1 MPDFEIKG
9 DPGEIRSRAS
19 GMVKNADLFSNTGT
33 ALGEIDS
40 SGGWFGKAADKFHDK
55 HEQEPPRWWAAGG
68 GFRKAGAALETYA
81 AALEGAKADA
91 KWAEGEYQRG
101 QDATKEAEAAYAD
114 YTSRYIKAK
123 SDALAQDLAYPYPK
137 EPYVD
142 PGAEIRKGALEALEQ
157 ARRNR
162 AAAARICAAAVRE
175 ACRNAP
181 EKQNFLDHALDV
193 AKGLGDVAKDQA
205 KMALVTTTF
214 GLSETVPD
222 LVRVLTGDLSMEEH
236 GMKGMLNYEKIGDM
250 KVAFSKDP
258 KGFMEQLGKGMA
270 DWDTWAD
277 DPYRA
282 AGRLI
287 PDIVMSILSG
297 GTAGSASKG
306 LRTAAKV
313 AEMLGDVGGSA
324 GTLRRAAGGVDDL
337 GAAINIFE
345 KLGKGSGPV
354 HLPDVATPD
363 MPTSPRNGADG
374 PTGPDV
380 STSPETSPGSPPTT
394 EPPPAAPE
402 APPRDPSTS
411 EAPESRSQDPSDS
424 ARSDP
429 ERSGPATDRASPSDH
444 SPGERPADASRH
456 EAPSSTPSPSERIE
470 SGGRGAVPESSAEP
484 VGRGSVPPA
493 QHGDAPSPAGVAPE
507 PTRSTPSDPTPTP
520 VRSKPRDLSSY
531 ELPNSATPPTPAA
544 QPSPTSSFLDSR
556 LGGHIDAPT
565 SAPDHAPHVGEA
577 DVSQVP
583 EQPGD
588 SGHPD
593 AHASTTHDSSD
604 AGDTVNGDSSH
615 QPDHGHDSN
624 VDTPQTRSREDYPGL
639 DRYTADGF
647 EEMNARLRGLTEELK
662 LSTDP
667 KRIAELDRLID
678 LTSRELKEFPEHA
691 GTTYRGTRLP
701 DDVLARITEGGTFK
715 EDAFFSTSKK
725 TNIAEM
731 FQDQGSGDGAKVRF
745 EIDGRS
751 GRDLTSTFAKE
762 GEVLFDHGT
771 NFDVFGKRWNDAD
784 GCWDIKLREA
794 DPQTLPPEHGA
805 RSPGL
810 DADHQ
815 TGDSATL
822 DRSDRADH
830 DPFNP
835 PGESPFDD
843 TVGRL
848 TDDGGWVNETD
859 GIHLTPEQNSLANEI
874 LADAARNEP
883 RITGDINTISRLS
896 GAHVEGLD
904 YRLKGEDSLKRKL
917 FTDMLGTPSH
927 ASTPDVKDAV
937 RFTFIH
943 EENGYTKGVE
953 AAREMMLDRGY
964 ESVELK
970 NSWGNPGYQGI
981 NSTWRSPDG
990 QLFELQHHT
999 PTSFE
1004 TKMMAHEMY
1013 EEQRLPSTSVA
1024 REAELEAAQRE
1035 LFARVPVPEDAPGIQ
1050 ALLPEATQPLPA
1062 ADSMAWFEDRLG
1074 GGDSNP
1080 SPDRSGIEPDADTHD
1095 TTHDAHGEHVDS
1107 DGQGGSESISPEDR
1121 YIPPDDEAEA
1131 RYRNAVEV
1139 HGPRNPEG
1147 WIDQGNPRFDSGE
1160 PRWTQNCGPNARSF
1174 ADTFQGN
1181 EARAPWGDGR
1191 IPPGEVAEM
1200 WRALDV
1206 EPPPR
1211 LSNSADGLSSSAFT
1225 SDAYER
1231 VETSLRAQPPG
1242 TVAVVGVDWDVP
1254 GKAAG
1259 AAGGHWFNAFVTDAG
1274 TVRFADQQT
1283 GKVADWPPP
1292 YKDNIRNL
1300 DLVVRSDGGAAWRGL
1315 DLS

>member
-9 DPGEIRSRAS
+9 DPGEIRGRAS
-19 GMVKNADLFSNTGT
+19 GMVKKADLFSNTGT

-55 HEQEPPRWWAAGG
+55 HEQEPPRWWATGG

-114 YTSRYIKAK
+114 YTSRYNKAK
-123 SDALAQDLAYPYPK
+123 SDAVAQDLAYPYAK

-162 AAAARICAAAVRE
+162 SDAARICAAEVRE

-181 EKQNFLDHALDV
+181 EKQNFLDHAIDV

-205 KMALVTTTF
+205 KMALFTSTF
-214 GLSETVPD
+214 GLSETVPG
-222 LVRVLTGDLSMEEH
+222 LVRMLTGDLSTDEWA
-236 GMKGMLNYEKIGDM
+236 MKNKLGYEKLGDM
-250 KVAFSKDP
+250 KSAFSKDP

-282 AGRLI
+282 AGRFI

-313 AEMLGDVGGSA
+313 AEMLGDFGSSA
-324 GTLRRAAGGVDDL
+324 GTLRRAASGVDDL

-345 KLGKGSGPV
+345 KLGKGSGAA
-354 HLPDVATPD
+354 HMPDVPTPD
-363 MPTSPRNGADG
+363 MPTSPLRGVDG
-374 PTGPDV
+374 PTGSDV
-380 STSPETSPGSPPTT
+380 PTSPETSLGSSPTA
-394 EPPPAAPE
+394 EPSQAVPE
-402 APPRDPSTS
+402 APPREPPTS
-411 EAPESRSQDPSDS
+411 EAPPSRSHEPSEPV
-424 ARSDP
+424 RSDP
-429 ERSGPATDRASPSDH
+429 ERSGPAPDHASPSDH
-444 SPGERPADASRH
+444 TPGESPAETSRN
-456 EAPSSTPSPSERIE
+456 ETPSSTPSPSERVE

-484 VGRGSVPPA
+484 IGRGSVPPA
-493 QHGDAPSPAGVAPE
+493 QHGDSPSPAGLAPE
-507 PTRSTPSDPTPTP
+507 PTRGTPGDPTPTP
-520 VRSKPRDLSSY
+520 VRTKPRDLSTF
-531 ELPNSATPPTPAA
+531 ELPNSATASTPTTHPG
-544 QPSPTSSFLDSR
+544 PSSSFLDSR
-556 LGGHIDAPT
+556 LGGQVDSPASI
-565 SAPDHAPHVGEA
+565 PDHAPHTGDA
-577 DVSQVP
+577 DVPHVP

-588 SGHPD
+588 SSHPD
-593 AHASTTHDSSD
+593 AHESDTHDASD
-604 AGDTVNGDSSH
+604 AGDTIDGDGGH

-624 VDTPQTRSREDYPGL
+624 IDSPQTRNREDYPGL
-639 DRYTADGF
+639 DRYTADGY
-647 EEMNARLRGLTEELK
+647 EEMNARLRGLTDELK

-667 KRIAELDRLID
+667 ERIAELDRLID

-691 GTTYRGTRLP
+691 GITYRGTRLP

-725 TNIAEM
+725 TNIAEI

-745 EIDGRS
+745 EIDGHS

-762 GEVLFDHGT
+762 GEVLFDRST
-771 NFDVFGKRWNDAD
+771 NFDVLSRRWNDAD

-794 DPQTLPPEHGA
+794 DPETPSLDHGTG
-805 RSPGL
+805 SPGL

-815 TGDSATL
+815 TGDSSAP
-822 DRSDRADH
+822 DSADRADH
-830 DPFNP
+830 DQFGAPEETP
-835 PGESPFDD
+835 VDD
-843 TVGRL
+843 AAGHR
-848 TDDGGWVNETD
+848 TDDGGWVNEAD
-859 GIHLTPEQNSLANEI
+859 GVRLTPEQNSLANEI

-883 RITGDINTISRLS
+883 RITADIDTISRLS
-896 GAHVEGLD
+896 GAHAEGLD

-917 FTDMLGTPSH
+917 FTDMSGTPSH
-927 ASTPDVKDAV
+927 ASAPDVKDAV
-937 RFTFIH
+937 RYTFIH

-953 AAREMMLDRGY
+953 AAREMMFDRGY

-970 NSWGNPGYQGI
+970 NTWGNPGYQGI
-981 NSTWRSPDG
+981 NSAWRSSDG

-1004 TKMMAHEMY
+1004 TKMLTHEMY
-1013 EEQRLPSTSVA
+1013 EEQRLPSTSVV
-1024 REAELEAAQRE
+1024 RDAELETAQRE
-1035 LFARVPVPEDAPGIQ
+1035 LFARIPVPEDAPGIQ
-1050 ALLPEATQPLPA
+1050 AHLPEPTQPPPT

-1080 SPDRSGIEPDADTHD
+1080 SPDRSGVEPDAGAHD
-1095 TTHDAHGEHVDS
+1095 TTPAAHGEHIDS
-1107 DGQGGSESISPEDR
+1107 DGQGASESGSPEDR
-1121 YIPPDDEAEA
+1121 YIPPGDEAEA
-1131 RYRNAVEV
+1131 HYRNAVEA
-1139 HGPRNPEG
+1139 HGHRNPEG
-1147 WIDQGNPRFDSGE
+1147 WIDKGNPRLDSGE

-1181 EARAPWGDGR
+1181 DARAPWGDGR

-1211 LSNSADGLSSSAFT
+1211 LSNNADGLPSSAFT
-1225 SDAYER
+1225 SDAYQR
-1231 VETSLRAQPPG
+1231 VETALRGQPPG

-1259 AAGGHWFNAFVTDAG
+1259 TAGGHWFNAFVDDAG

-1292 YKDNIRNL
+1292 YKDNIWNL
-1300 DLVVRSDGGAAWRGL
+1300 DLVVRSDGGAVWRGL